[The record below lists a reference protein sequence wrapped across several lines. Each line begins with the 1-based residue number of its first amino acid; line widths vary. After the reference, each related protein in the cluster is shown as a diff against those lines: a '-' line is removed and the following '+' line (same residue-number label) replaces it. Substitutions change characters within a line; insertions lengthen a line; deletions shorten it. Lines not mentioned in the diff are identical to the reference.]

1 MPAPLSPISPI
12 SAPILPSS
20 IRPAGESTPNS
31 GFQDIFT
38 GAIGQV
44 ESMRQTATATVEKF
58 LSGDGEDLHTV
69 ALATQQ
75 ADLAF
80 EMFQQVRNKV
90 VNAYQEIMKM
100 QM

>member
-1 MPAPLSPISPI
+1 MPAPISPI
-12 SAPILPSS
+12 SPVALPSS
-20 IRPAGESTPNS
+20 IRPAGEASTGS
-31 GFQDIFT
+31 GFRDVFA

-44 ESMRQTATATVEKF
+44 ESMSQDAAQSVEKF
-58 LSGDGEDLHTV
+58 LSGEGEDLHTV

-80 EMFQQVRNKV
+80 EMLQQVRNKV
-90 VNAYQEIMKM
+90 VSAYQEIMRM